1 MKTSFLFLPPLSKF
15 QQGFPYHPMRT
26 IAHGLPLENLSCKND
41 RIIVKINF
49 QPWLSLKRCAPCPT
63 RPGGERKH
71 KFPFFRCFSPTQPP
85 GGSPLDRAVK
95 NKKCHAGPMTYTAL
109 KKAITF
115 HAHNHPSWRCRVK
128 IPTTKKPLPKPGN
141 AKSLHCGLKKGIILP
156 MRCGLLKGRCVGVYP
171 TCAGFQRLL
180 PL

>member
-1 MKTSFLFLPPLSKF
+1 MW
-15 QQGFPYHPMRT
+15 T
-26 IAHGLPLENLSCKND
+26 IAHRLPLENRSCKING
-41 RIIVKINF
+41 ITVKINIQRWF
-49 QPWLSLKRCAPCPT
+49 FLKRRDLCPAC
-63 RPGGERKH
+63 PGSGSTH

-85 GGSPLDRAVK
+85 GGSPLGRAVK

-109 KKAITF
+109 KKEKSF
-115 HAHNHPSWRCRVK
+115 HAHNHPSRRCRVK